1 MLNKI
6 KKKVRVLF
14 QMDPLDKLNIKSDS
28 TISIIKEAFKRDL
41 DVWVASPEKLTIKK
55 SCVFLMCQKI
65 NEISPQITLNESQPF
80 NANEFDFFFIRQD
93 PPFDMN
99 YLTNCYLL
107 ELHQEFNKRPHFINC
122 PRGIKNFTEKIF
134 PIYFSD
140 LMPKTLITSDEKVFK
155 EALANKQILILK
167 TLYNKGGEGVI
178 KVEKKDKNSLK
189 KFKELIENYKV
200 PVVIQ
205 DFISKV
211 SEGDKRVIL
220 IEGEAVGLINRIPK
234 SGNYKANLHLGAK
247 AEVSKLTKK
256 ELEICRKIKPFLLK
270 NKLFFVGIDL
280 IDEKLTEINVT
291 SPTGIVQIQQLT
303 GVNIAKRLWDKLL
316 KN

>member
-41 DVWVASPEKLTIKK
+41 DVWVASPDKLTIKK
-55 SCVFLMCQKI
+55 SCVFLMCQKL

-189 KFKELIENYKV
+189 KFKELIDNYKV

-220 IEGEAVGLINRIPK
+220 IEGEPVGLINRIPK
-234 SGNYKANLHLGAK
+234 GGNYKANLHLGAK

>member
-41 DVWVASPEKLTIKK
+41 DVWVASPDKLTIKK
-55 SCVFLMCQKI
+55 SCVFLMCQKL

-189 KFKELIENYKV
+189 KFKELIDNYKV

-220 IEGEAVGLINRIPK
+220 IEGEPVGLINRIPK